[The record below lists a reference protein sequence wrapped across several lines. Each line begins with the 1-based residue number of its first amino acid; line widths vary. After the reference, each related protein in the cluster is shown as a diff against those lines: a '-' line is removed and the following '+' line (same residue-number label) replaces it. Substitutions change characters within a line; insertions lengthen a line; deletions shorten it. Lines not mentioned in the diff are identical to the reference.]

1 MVYKKNQ
8 NADMLVSA
16 DKFTLYTLKIQP
28 ESLTKSHT
36 SDFLDTVQSVHT
48 IDNKHKLQRFE
59 E

>member
-36 SDFLDTVQSVHT
+36 SDFLDTVQCT